1 MSGAAPK
8 PSVSSLRREV
18 KATMYATATSDA
30 DEARA
35 EVKRIDDLREQL
47 TKSIGSFDSSD
58 ASEADT
64 A

>member
-1 MSGAAPK
+1 M
-8 PSVSSLRREV
+8 E
-18 KATMYATATSDA
+18 YALDA